1 MLRKVLFLGLIGVM
15 LTGLVGLAQEPV
27 TIEFWH
33 SMSAGHQPSLVSLVD
48 AFMVEYPYI
57 TVNLTYQGSYGP
69 TEDKVEASVV
79 ARIPPTIVQLYENV
93 ITPLL
98 EVLYPIGPH
107 MTQAEKDD
115 ILDNLVPNNTF
126 DGVMV
131 SVPWNKSIMVL
142 YYRTDLIDTPPTTWE
157 EFATMAADLTV
168 DPDGDGQIDRY
179 GTGLRPY
186 NPEMYLNYL
195 VQNGGTILN
204 EDWTAVTIGDQPGL
218 EAMQYAESLV
228 PSSYISQGYLSDAIG
243 ADLLAMFVDTSAGY
257 GYNMKAAR
265 ENDLPI
271 KVARVPAGPVNNYS
285 AIQGTNLVVFDMGQ
299 TQAQKDAGVLL
310 ARFLISPANT
320 VEWSLAGGSGYMP
333 VVKSAYE
340 TQEWIDYLVANPD
353 YVVMSEAM
361 VDGFAQIL
369 ARNYGLMRGA
379 IASSFEEILLGAAT
393 AADAMVNMVL
403 DLTDLLEE

>member
-1 MLRKVLFLGLIGVM
+1 MLRKGILLGLIGLM
-15 LTGLVGLAQEPV
+15 LAGFAVFAQEPV

-33 SMSAGHQPSLVSLVD
+33 SMSSGHQPYLVALVD
-48 AFMVEYPYI
+48 EFMEEYPYI

-79 ARIPPTIVQLYENV
+79 AGNPPTMVQLYENV
-93 ITPLL
+93 ITPLV

-126 DGVMV
+126 DGVLV
-131 SVPWNKSIMVL
+131 SVPLNKSIMVL
-142 YYRTDLIDTPPTTWE
+142 YYRSDLIDTPPTTWA
-157 EFATMAADLTV
+157 EFATIAAELTV
-168 DPDGDGQIDRY
+168 DVDGDGVIDRY

-195 VQNGGTILN
+195 VQNGGSILN
-204 EDWTAVTIGDQPGL
+204 DDWSAVTIGDQAGV

-228 PSSYISQGYLSDAIG
+228 PYSYIAAGYLSDAVG
-243 ADLLAMFVDTSAGY
+243 YDLLAMFVDTSAGY
-257 GYNMKAAR
+257 YYNTGAA
-265 ENDLPI
+265 NDNGLELS
-271 KVARVPAGPVNNYS
+271 VVRVPVGPVNNFS

-310 ARFLISPANT
+310 ARFLIRPENT
-320 VEWSLAGGSGYMP
+320 VTWSIKGGYLP

-340 TQEWIDYLVANPD
+340 SQVWVDFLVENPD
-353 YVVMSEAM
+353 FAVMAEAM

-369 ARNYGLMRGA
+369 HPNYGSMRGA
-379 IASSFEEILLGAAT
+379 IGSAFEEVLLGAST
-393 AADAMVNMVL
+393 PADAMVNLVL
-403 DLTDLLEE
+403 DLTDLLDE

>member
-1 MLRKVLFLGLIGVM
+1 MLRKAILLGLIGAL
-15 LTGLVGLAQEPV
+15 LTGFAAFAQEPV

-33 SMSAGHQPSLVSLVD
+33 SMSSGHQPYLVELVD
-48 AFMVEYPYI
+48 KFMAEYPHI
-57 TVNLTYQGSYGP
+57 TVNLTYQGGYGD

-79 ARIPPTIVQLYENV
+79 AGNPPTIVQLYENV
-93 ITPLL
+93 ITPIV

-107 MTQAEKDD
+107 MTQEEKDD
-115 ILDNLVPNNTF
+115 ILDSLVENNTF
-126 DGVMV
+126 DGVLV

-142 YYRTDLIDTPPTTWE
+142 YYRSDLVTTPPTTWE

-168 DPDGDGQIDRY
+168 DLDGDGEIDRY

-195 VQNGGTILN
+195 IQNGGSILN
-204 EDWTAVTIGDQPGL
+204 EDWSAVTIGDQAGV

-228 PSSYISQGYLSDAIG
+228 PFSYISSGYLSNAVAG
-243 ADLLAMFVDTSAGY
+243 DLIAMFVDTSAGFY
-257 GYNMKAAR
+257 YNNKAAV
-265 ENDLPI
+265 ENGFELS
-271 KVARVPAGPVNNYS
+271 VARTPAGPVNNHS

-299 TQAQKDAGVLL
+299 TQAQKDAAVLL
-310 ARFLISPANT
+310 ARFLIRPEST
-320 VEWSLAGGSGYMP
+320 VAWSLRGGYLP

-340 TQEWIDYLVANPD
+340 RQDWVDYLEANPA

-369 ARNYGLMRGA
+369 HPNYGSMRGSIGSA
-379 IASSFEEILLGAAT
+379 FEEVILGAMS
-393 AADAMVNMVL
+393 AADAMANLVE
-403 DLTDLLEE
+403 DLTYLLDE

>member
-1 MLRKVLFLGLIGVM
+1 MLRKGILLGLIG
-15 LTGLVGLAQEPV
+15 LLLAGVGAFAQEPV

-33 SMSAGHQPSLVSLVD
+33 SMSSGHQPHLVALVD
-48 AFMVEYPYI
+48 KFMAEYPYI
-57 TVNLTYQGSYGP
+57 TVNLTYQGGYGD

-79 ARIPPTIVQLYENV
+79 AGTPPTMVQLYENV
-93 ITPLL
+93 ITPLV

-107 MTQAEKDD
+107 MTAEEQAD
-115 ILDNLVPNNTF
+115 ILDGLVENNTF
-126 DGVMV
+126 DGVLV

-142 YYRTDLIDTPPTTWE
+142 YYRPDLVPTPPTTWE
-157 EFATMAADLTV
+157 EFLAVSAALTV
-168 DPDGDGQIDRY
+168 DVDGDGVIDRY

-186 NPEMYLNYL
+186 NPELYLNYL

-204 EDWTAVTIGDQPGL
+204 DDWSAVTIGDQPGL

-228 PSSYISQGYLSDAIG
+228 PYSYISSGYLSDVIG
-243 ADLLAMFVDTSAGY
+243 QDLLAMFVDTSAGY
-257 GYNMKAAR
+257 YYNVKAATD
-265 ENDLPI
+265 NGLPLT
-271 KVARVPAGPVNNYS
+271 VAVVPAGPVNAKS

-310 ARFLISPANT
+310 AKFLIRPENT
-320 VEWSLAGGSGYMP
+320 VAWSLRGGYLP

-340 TQEWIDYLVANPD
+340 TQEWLDYLAANPD

-369 ARNYGLMRGA
+369 HPNYGLMRGVIGSA
-379 IASSFEEILLGAAT
+379 FEEVILGAST
-393 AADAMVNMVL
+393 AAEAMANLVL
-403 DLTDLLEE
+403 DLTDLLDE